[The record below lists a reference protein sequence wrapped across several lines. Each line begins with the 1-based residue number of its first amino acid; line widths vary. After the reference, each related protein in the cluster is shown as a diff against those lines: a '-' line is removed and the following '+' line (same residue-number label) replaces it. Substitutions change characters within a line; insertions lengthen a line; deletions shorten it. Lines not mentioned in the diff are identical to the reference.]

1 MKSRFLILTMGLLMV
16 LAIGADAYAQAV
28 FTVSGSNRP
37 RGRMNGHGELA
48 GGITLAKLSGQDT
61 GGEVGSVIIDYGVP
75 VTNDVGDGANT
86 ITVDIC
92 GTLTA
97 AADALTDVDDN
108 TVTITVAANHC
119 TGPENAIDVS
129 GVLLSLV
136 GSGQESI
143 VATVTST
150 GGVRLPSGS
159 NMVSVINAIVDE
171 LTDDGVDVPNVLVLT
186 RHTGDEAPEG
196 DDLFHLV
203 IEENT
208 VDSFAGAEIDLE
220 FSGIPDGV
228 TLTLDAWVAT
238 KDTYDDEDVD
248 LMVSL
253 ADDDDVGDGPD
264 QDLLSDQVAIG
275 DEDDM
280 EDTVTAE
287 GNETTVFIG
296 SNMFPINRGTADVP
310 DTVTVVGGA
319 LSPTAVD
326 VVIVRGSI
334 DLGDDDNV
342 EALLPLD
349 LEILVTANV
358 GPTGDADDVAD
369 DDGPPVFATDMTTA
383 VTVIESTSAQTV
395 MEVAYVLSDGPY
407 DTGIAVSNMTKD
419 QAGAVHFALYMNGE
433 EMKYST
439 PSMMQPQSTMSLLLS
454 EVLRMAESYRS
465 FRGVHDHHGG
475 LHQSRRRGF
484 RLGFRWVYRGG
495 YRSYVKLR
503 DPLGPGSDPMQGRGH
518 APLPCCFFARCRC
531 GGTGNIDEAF
541 RERVRHGL
549 GLGGGDG
556 GRLAGR
562 EPRRPVRSCARRGAA
577 LAGHGVLASV
587 GRGRPGRCVAVSP
600 AGAPAT
606 FSGAPG
612 ATV

>member
-1 MKSRFLILTMGLLMV
+1 MKIKFAFSAFCMLVAMT
-16 LAIGADAYAQAV
+16 LATGAFAQAV
-28 FTVSGSNRP
+28 FTVSAGNEP
-37 RGRMNGHGELA
+37 RGRMNGHGEVA
-48 GGITLAKLSGQDT
+48 GGVTLAKLSGTSVGDA
-61 GGEVGSVIIDYGVP
+61 GGSVIIDYGVP
-75 VTNDVGDGANT
+75 VTNDVGAGENA

-92 GTLTA
+92 GTTGTG
-97 AADALTDVDDN
+97 ADALTDVDDN
-108 TVTITVAANHC
+108 TVTVTVAAGLC
-119 TGPENAIDVS
+119 TGTDNAIDVS

-159 NMVSVINAIVDE
+159 NMVSVINAVVDE
-171 LTDDGVDVPNVLVLT
+171 LTDEGVDVPNVLVLT
-186 RHTGDEAPEG
+186 RHTGDEDPE
-196 DDLFHLV
+196 DDDQFHLV

-248 LMVSL
+248 LMLSL
-253 ADDDDVGDGPD
+253 ADSVVDGTQ
-264 QDLLSDQVAIG
+264 QDLSNDQVAIG

-296 SNMFPINRGTADVP
+296 SNMFSVNRDADDPTDNV
-310 DTVTVVGGA
+310 DVTGGM
-319 LSPTAVD
+319 LSTTAVD

-349 LEILVTANV
+349 LEIQVTANV
-358 GPTGDADDVAD
+358 GPTGDADDVAE
-369 DDGPPVFATDMTTA
+369 DGPPVFATDMTTA

-395 MEVAYVLSDGPY
+395 MEVAYVLSEGAY
-407 DTGIAVSNMTKD
+407 DTGIAVSNMTDD

-439 PSMMQPQSTMSLLLS
+439 PSMMQPQTTMSVLLS
-454 EVLRMAESYRS
+454 EVLRMAGHTGR
-465 FRGVHDHHGG
+465 F
-475 LHQSRRRGF
+475 
-484 RLGFRWVYRGG
+484 GG
-495 YRSYVKLR
+495 YMIITADFTKADAGVFV
-503 DPLGPGSDPMQGRGH
+503 SD
-518 APLPCCFFARCRC
+518 FA
-531 GGTGNIDEAF
+531 GFTA
-541 RERVRHGL
+541 
-549 GLGGGDG
+549 
-556 GRLAGR
+556 
-562 EPRRPVRSCARRGAA
+562 
-577 LAGHGVLASV
+577 
-587 GRGRPGRCVAVSP
+587 
-600 AGAPAT
+600 
-606 FSGAPG
+606 G
-612 ATV
+612 ATVRMNN

>member
-16 LAIGADAYAQAV
+16 LAIGVDAYAQVV

-48 GGITLAKLSGQDT
+48 GGITLAKLSGTSKYRD
-61 GGEVGSVIIDYGVP
+61 EVGSVIIDYGVP
-75 VTNDVGDGANT
+75 VTNDVGDGENT
-86 ITVDIC
+86 ITVNIC
-92 GTLTA
+92 GTANTD
-97 AADALTDVDDN
+97 ADALTDVDDN
-108 TVTITVAANHC
+108 TVTVTVAVNRTAITAND
-119 TGPENAIDVS
+119 AIDVS

-136 GSGQESI
+136 GSGQERI

-159 NMVSVINAIVDE
+159 NMVSVINAVVDE

-186 RHTGDEAPEG
+186 RHTGDEDPEG
-196 DDLFHLV
+196 DTQFHLV

-253 ADDDDVGDGPD
+253 AETVQDGVM
-264 QDLLSDQVAIG
+264 QDLSNDQVAIG
-275 DEDDM
+275 DENDM

-296 SNMFPINRGTADVP
+296 SNMFPIDRGPAEAP
-310 DTVTVVGGA
+310 DPVTVEGGA

-342 EALLPLD
+342 EALLPLN

-369 DDGPPVFATDMTTA
+369 EGPPVFATDMTTA
-383 VTVIESTSAQTV
+383 VTVIESTSAQTT
-395 MEVAYVLSDGPY
+395 MEVAYVLSEGAY
-407 DTGIAVSNMTKD
+407 DTGIAVSNMTDD

-439 PSMMQPQSTMSLLLS
+439 PSMMQPQTTMAVLLS
-454 EVLRMAESYRS
+454 EVLRMAGHSGS
-465 FRGVHDHHGG
+465 FRGYMIITADFTKADAGVFVSDFA
-475 LHQSRRRGF
+475 GF
-484 RLGFRWVYRGG
+484 T
-495 YRSYVKLR
+495 
-503 DPLGPGSDPMQGRGH
+503 
-518 APLPCCFFARCRC
+518 A
-531 GGTGNIDEAF
+531 
-541 RERVRHGL
+541 
-549 GLGGGDG
+549 
-556 GRLAGR
+556 
-562 EPRRPVRSCARRGAA
+562 
-577 LAGHGVLASV
+577 
-587 GRGRPGRCVAVSP
+587 
-600 AGAPAT
+600 
-606 FSGAPG
+606 G
-612 ATV
+612 ATVRTNN